1 MTIYYAT
8 QTGTAESFAEQL
20 KREGPD
26 HGFYIHT
33 VDMEETELEELMK
46 HPPFENDD
54 DESGIA
60 RAIVLVAT
68 YGEGEPTDNSTAL
81 VQACK
86 QRMEEGKEEE
96 KTEALP
102 LQGLEFCVFGLG
114 NRQYEHYNAMGKFF
128 DEAFEKLGGTR
139 ILPIGMGD
147 DDADLEGDFESWK
160 DRLWARLKE
169 QYCKDSVLPAKR
181 GTNESKLP
189 QCEYAIEYHDAN
201 TKPKEITM
209 DHVHGSS
216 RPYFTS
222 IDCPVATVRELRS
235 PEDGGSTKHVE
246 IDISKAKDLTYA
258 TADNL
263 GVLPLNDETV
273 VQSVAESL
281 GYDLTAVFSLKAAP
295 NQEWHGAPF
304 PMPLSVTE
312 CLTRYLDLTSAPR
325 RSDLKMLVQYATDP
339 VDRKALLRLSSKEGK
354 QEYKEKIT
362 GGYVGMVDLLKLCPS
377 LSIPLEH
384 FVSIC
389 HFLLPR
395 YYTIASSSSVHPEQ
409 VHLTVAVTQE
419 KRKDKSLFNGVCST
433 HLANLNPTKPER
445 VRIFNRPSTFRLPKD
460 SSRPILMIGPGT
472 GIAPMRGLLQ
482 ERRYQKLSEKKTVG
496 SNILYFGCK
505 KTSLDYLYQD
515 ELKAFEDD
523 GVLDKLYVAFSREQR
538 EKVYVQHL
546 LSKNAKETWELID
559 SESASIYVC
568 GGVKMGHDVT
578 LALKE
583 ILSTQG
589 EMSLDDAKDYLAKLA
604 SVGRFVQELWA

>member
-1 MTIYYAT
+1 
-8 QTGTAESFAEQL
+8 
-20 KREGPD
+20 
-26 HGFYIHT
+26 
-33 VDMEETELEELMK
+33 VDMEETELGELME
-46 HPPFENDD
+46 HPPFEND

-60 RAIVLVAT
+60 RAIVLSAT

-86 QRMEEGKEEE
+86 ERMEEE

-102 LQGLEFCVFGLG
+102 LQGLDFCVFGLG
-114 NRQYEHYNAMGKFF
+114 NRQYEQYNAMGSFF

-169 QYCKDSVLPAKR
+169 KYCKDSVLPAKR
-181 GTNESKLP
+181 STDEAKLP
-189 QCEYAIEYHDAN
+189 ECEYAIEYHDAN
-201 TKPKEITM
+201 TKPEKISM
-209 DHVHGSS
+209 DQVHGSS

-222 IDCPVATVRELRS
+222 VDCPVATVRELRS

-246 IDISKAKDLTYA
+246 IDISKAKDLTYE

-273 VQSVAESL
+273 VQSVAKSL

-312 CLTRYLDLTSAPR
+312 CLTRHLDLTSAPR

-354 QEYKEKIT
+354 QEYKEKIM

-409 VHLTVAVTQE
+409 VHLTVAVTQD

-433 HLANLNPTKPER
+433 HLANLNPTKSER

-496 SNILYFGCK
+496 LNILYFGCK

-523 GVLDKLYVAFSREQR
+523 GVLDKLYVAFSREQQ

-589 EMSLDDAKDYLAKLA
+589 EMSFDDAKDYLAKLA